1 MALLATLVLGAPAV
15 SAQAAGQTTAQ
26 PTDPAK
32 QLNDNKSRRADLG
45 NQVDALN
52 ATDDQLRG
60 ALDSLDDQLNA
71 ARDQLAAAEASVQ
84 ASQALADAAAAAE
97 ASAAADVERSAIEV
111 RAVAVDA
118 YLNTPEA
125 GFAVMMSATTVTDAM
140 AAGSMLRFRARH
152 RNDVLASQR
161 TALESLTARHAD
173 ADAAAADAS
182 TQRDAL
188 VAQVAALDAD
198 RSQRAQVVA
207 EADRRLEAAMG
218 ESAALA
224 AVDAKLASQVM
235 AQKAA
240 LSAAVARPAPQIPV
254 VKLPT
259 PAPRPNAPGP
269 SPTKP
274 PATTPPTTTP
284 PSGGDPP
291 VIPTPVLR
299 TVRGI
304 TVAASIADQLSALLG
319 AASGAGL
326 AMSGWGFRDPQ
337 QQIDLRRA
345 HCGPTDYDIY
355 ERPANQCSPP
365 TARPGLSM
373 HERGL
378 AVDFTC
384 NGVTIPSH
392 ADPCFVWLAANA
404 GGYGFINLP
413 SEPWHWST
421 NGN

>member
-1 MALLATLVLGAPAV
+1 MVLVTLFVTVAMGAPTV
-15 SAQAAGQTTAQ
+15 SAQ
-26 PTDPAK
+26 PIDPAK
-32 QLNDNKSRRADLG
+32 QLNENKTRRQELG
-45 NQVDALN
+45 QQVDALN
-52 ATDDQLRG
+52 ATDDELRG

-71 ARDQLAAAEASVQ
+71 ARDELAGAEADLAAAQ
-84 ASQALADAAAAAE
+84 AVADGAAAAE
-97 ASAAADVERSAIEV
+97 ASAAADVERSAAEV

-125 GFAVMMSATTVTDAM
+125 GFAVMMSAPTVTDAM

-152 RNDVLASQR
+152 RNEVLAGQR
-161 TALESLTARHAD
+161 AALETLTARHSD
-173 ADAAAADAS
+173 ADATAAAAAI
-182 TQRDAL
+182 QRDGL
-188 VAQVAALDAD
+188 VARVAGLDAD
-198 RSQRAQVVA
+198 RAERAQVVA

-224 AVDAKLASQVM
+224 SVDAKLAKQVLF
-235 AQKAA
+235 QKAA
-240 LSAAVARPAPQIPV
+240 LSVAVARPAPQVPV

-259 PAPRPNAPGP
+259 PAPRPNGP
-269 SPTKP
+269 SPAPTSP
-274 PATTPPTTTP
+274 PATTPATIP
-284 PSGGDPP
+284 PSGGADPP

-299 TVRGI
+299 TVKGI
-304 TVAASIADQLSALLG
+304 TVAASIADQVGALLD
-319 AASGAGL
+319 AASAAGL
-326 AMSGWGFRDPQ
+326 RMSGWGFRDPQ

-355 ERPANQCSPP
+355 QRPANQCSPP

-384 NGVTIPSH
+384 NGVTVPSH
-392 ADPCFVWLAANA
+392 ADPCFVWLASNA
-404 GGYGFINLP
+404 SSFGLINLA

>member
-1 MALLATLVLGAPAV
+1 MVLVAMLAAVLVATPVA
-15 SAQAAGQTTAQ
+15 SAQQS
-26 PTDPAK
+26 TDPAA
-32 QLNDNKSRRADLG
+32 QRAENDKKRHEVG
-45 NQVDALN
+45 QQIDALN
-52 ATDDQLRG
+52 ASDDDLRA
-60 ALDSLDDQLNA
+60 ALDALDAQLNA
-71 ARDQLAAAEASVQ
+71 ARDDLVAAEATAQ
-84 ASQALADAAAAAE
+84 AAQTAADEAAAAE
-97 ASAAADVERSAIEV
+97 ASAAADVERSAVEV

-125 GFAVMMSATTVTDAM
+125 GFAVMMSAPTVTDAM

-152 RNDVLASQR
+152 RNDVLAGQR
-161 TALESLTARHAD
+161 AALESLKARHND
-173 ADAAAADAS
+173 ADNAANAAAA
-182 TQRDAL
+182 QRDAL
-188 VAQVAALDAD
+188 LDRVAALDAD
-198 RSQRAQVVA
+198 RTQRAQVVA
-207 EADRRLEAAMG
+207 EADRRLESALG

-224 AVDAKLASQVM
+224 RVDAKLASQVM
-235 AQKAA
+235 TQKAA
-240 LSAAVARPAPQIPV
+240 LVAAAAKPAPQFPV
-254 VKLPT
+254 LRLPT

-269 SPTKP
+269 TTP
-274 PATTPPTTTP
+274 PATLPPTTL
-284 PSGGDPP
+284 PSPADPLP

-304 TVAASIADQLSALLG
+304 TVAASIADQLAALLD
-319 AASGAGL
+319 AATAAGL
-326 AMSGWGFRDPQ
+326 KLSGWGFRDPQ

-355 ERPANQCSPP
+355 QRPASQCSPP

-384 NGVTIPSH
+384 NGVTIPSR
-392 ADPCFVWLAANA
+392 ADPCFVWLAASA
-404 GGYGFINLP
+404 SGFGLFNLA